1 MVDNT
6 YSKELLL
13 MIVKKV
19 GDVGTYREGAG
30 DVYGTQGTYT
40 TLHVMFLSI
49 VSS

>member
-30 DVYGTQGTYT
+30 DVYGTHT
-40 TLHVMFLSI
+40 TLHVLFLNI